1 MDIEEGE
8 NRSPDGATNTDT
20 KMPNNHIPL
29 EQLRRL
35 SVSVGKEST
44 EEYLDNTIGDV
55 LGEILE
61 QCAKDTPPDPIL
73 HLANLLER

>member
-1 MDIEEGE
+1 MDTEERG
-8 NRSPDGATNTDT
+8 NISPDSATNTNT
-20 KMPNNHIPL
+20 NMPNNHIPL

-55 LGEILE
+55 LGEVLE

>member
-1 MDIEEGE
+1 MDTEERG
-8 NRSPDGATNTDT
+8 NISPDSATNTDT
-20 KMPNNHIPL
+20 NTL

-55 LGEILE
+55 LGEVLE